1 MKANAREDFERDLRK
16 YQRLTLTLFYPPLLS
31 LFACISGY
39 FIANYEY
46 FFAYASSRYF
56 MIAFVESVR
65 GQYSLL
71 YFLPLI
77 YSLCLAG
84 LYVFLAL
91 QSTKG
96 KLYPLVVGSV
106 LYLADGIYGSL
117 LYGTSLY
124 GQMNLREY
132 LLQLLIHVA
141 FIVLYGF
148 AIAKYAKL
156 SQSLR
161 KGNDL

>member
-1 MKANAREDFERDLRK
+1 MIGGIERYYQIARCFRDEDLRADR
-16 YQRLTLTLFYPPLLS
+16 QPEFTQIDVETS
-31 LFACISGY
+31 
-39 FIANYEY
+39 
-46 FFAYASSRYF
+46 F

-132 LLQLLIHVA
+132 LLQLLIHA
-141 FIVLYGF
+141 
-148 AIAKYAKL
+148 
-156 SQSLR
+156 R
-161 KGNDL
+161 